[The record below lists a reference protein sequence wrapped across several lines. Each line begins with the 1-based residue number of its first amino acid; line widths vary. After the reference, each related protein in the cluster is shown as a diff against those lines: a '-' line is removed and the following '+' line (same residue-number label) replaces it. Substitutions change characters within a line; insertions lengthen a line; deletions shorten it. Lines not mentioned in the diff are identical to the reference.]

1 VTEERGYLVTG
12 ASGFVGR
19 ALCAKLKGSG
29 RVRALFRRPADGPW
43 DEAITLDLS
52 EGDTLPRALAGV
64 DTVFHLAGKTDDSR
78 TAPGEAGVF
87 QRVNVDGTRRLVDA
101 SAASGVSKFVYLSSI
116 KAMGTGSDGCI
127 DESAPA
133 RETTPYGRSKRAAEE
148 LVLGSR
154 SIRHVCVLRSSP
166 VYGAGSKGNLS
177 RMIAAMARG
186 YFPPVPR
193 TRNARSMVHVEDLA
207 DALMLAAEKDA
218 ANRRVFIVTDGRAYS
233 TRQIYEWACASMGRR
248 PPRWSVPA
256 VVFKGAGKLGD
267 ALGAMTGKT
276 PAFNTGMVER
286 LLGSAWY
293 DSGLITQTLGFKP
306 KRNLE
311 EALKEIAA
319 PVLDQ
324 R

>member
-1 VTEERGYLVTG
+1 MTGERRYLVTG

-19 ALCAKLKGSG
+19 VLCAKLKGSG

-43 DEAITLDLS
+43 DEAVTLDLS
-52 EGDTLPRALAGV
+52 GGETLARALTGI

-78 TAPGEAGVF
+78 TAPSEASVF
-87 QRVNVDGTRRLVDA
+87 QRVNVDGTAKMIDA
-101 SAASGVSKFVYLSSI
+101 SAGSGVSRFVYLSSI
-116 KAMGTGSDGCI
+116 KAMGRGGDGCL

-133 RETTPYGRSKRAAEE
+133 RATTPYGRSKRAAEE
-148 LVLGSR
+148 LVLGSTG
-154 SIRHVCVLRSSP
+154 IPHVCVLRSSP

-207 DALMLAAEKDA
+207 EALMLAAEKEA
-218 ANRRVFIVTDGRAYS
+218 AHGRVFIVTDGRTYS
-233 TRQIYEWACASMGRR
+233 TRQMYEWACASMGRK

-256 VVFKGAGKLGD
+256 LVFHGAGKLGD
-267 ALGAMTGKT
+267 AFGAIMGKT
-276 PAFNTGMVER
+276 LAVNTGMVER

-293 DSGLITQTLGFKP
+293 DSGLIAQTLGFKP

-319 PVLDQ
+319 TALDQ